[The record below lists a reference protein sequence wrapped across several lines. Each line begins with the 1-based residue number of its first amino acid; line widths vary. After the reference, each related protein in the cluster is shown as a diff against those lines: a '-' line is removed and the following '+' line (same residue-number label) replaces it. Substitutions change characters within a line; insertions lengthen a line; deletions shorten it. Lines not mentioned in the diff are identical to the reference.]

1 MLGNLCS
8 ERVIGTVLLR
18 RKSPESLQYDLEELG
33 TPAIPRRDGLVEVEN
48 VFDCTSS
55 PASSLLV
62 WVK

>member
-33 TPAIPRRDGLVEVEN
+33 TPPYPAETAWLKSKMFLIVPLLQP
-48 VFDCTSS
+48 
-55 PASSLLV
+55 PAS
-62 WVK
+62 